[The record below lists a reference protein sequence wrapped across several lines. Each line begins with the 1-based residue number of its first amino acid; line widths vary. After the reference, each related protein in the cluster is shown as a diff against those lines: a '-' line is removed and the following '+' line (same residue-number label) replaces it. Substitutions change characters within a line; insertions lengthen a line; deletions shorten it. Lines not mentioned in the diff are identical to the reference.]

1 MSYKYIPQINNQNF
15 VYPNAY
21 LAEYDVDIVQN
32 INDNYVSGTTA
43 SFAATGTTSTGMTI
57 TFDYTWSKNSADV
70 FVSNGTL
77 KVLSLHMLAGGQN
90 YFKPWRL
97 VGAITSASTGATSL
111 SGTATFAVTPA
122 MLGLTTFVT
131 GTYYFEVRMIGTKA
145 IYPICQ
151 TLSITI

>member
-15 VYPNAY
+15 VYPNGY
-21 LAEYDVDIVQN
+21 LAEYDVDLVQD
-32 INDNYVSGTTA
+32 INENYVTGTTS

-57 TFDYTWSKNSADV
+57 TFNYTWAKNSADV
-70 FVSNGTL
+70 FISNGTL
-77 KVLSLHMLAGGQN
+77 KVLSLHMLAAGQN
-90 YFKPWRL
+90 YYKPWRL
-97 VGAITSASTGATSL
+97 VGALTTDSTTSEFL
-111 SGTATFAVTPA
+111 SGIATYVVTPA
-122 MLGLTTFVT
+122 MLGLSTFIT